1 MTSTLA
7 RSLIALVAL
16 CFAIAGPAAAQD
28 SEKEIGYVSQ
38 KAFLGAKGHRVTGE
52 SEDLKY
58 RTEVWSNE
66 TVRTGAQGM
75 TNLRFLDKTKLQVS
89 SSSEVVLDRFVY
101 DDDSDTG
108 EMAMTFTKVA
118 FRFITGRMSNKDGFK
133 LRTPTVAIGI
143 RGTDFKV
150 RVASDGTTTVSVL
163 EGEVEVTPLGGG
175 RGASIGEGQSA
186 IGTATGVA
194 ASAGDAVGSGIN
206 MESNR
211 Y

>member
-1 MTSTLA
+1 MTRTLTGP
-7 RSLIALVAL
+7 LIALAAL
-16 CFAIAGPAAAQD
+16 FLLAAAPVSAQD
-28 SEKEIGYVSQ
+28 GEKEIGYVSQ
-38 KAFLGAKGHRVTGE
+38 RAYYGAKGYRISGATD
-52 SEDLKY
+52 DLKY

-89 SSSEVVLDRFVY
+89 NNSEVVLDRFVY
-101 DDDSDTG
+101 DDDKDTG
-108 EMAMTFTKVA
+108 EMAMTFTKGA
-118 FRFITGRMSNKDGFK
+118 FRFITGKMENLDGFK

-150 RVASDGTTTVSVL
+150 RVAADGTTTVSVL
-163 EGEVEVTPLGGG
+163 EGQVEVTPLGGG
-175 RGASIGEGQSA
+175 SGASIGEGQSA
-186 IGTATGVA
+186 IGTATGVTTA
-194 ASAGDAVGSGIN
+194 PGDAVGSGMN